1 MIFYHESDFRIGH
14 SHDTIKIVQSKHYQK
29 LLLLIVILFYI
40 WTLYGAT
47 DLFTWCLEI
56 FPAVIGG
63 IVIAITYRRFPLSN
77 LSYTLIA
84 IHAMILAYG
93 GRTTYAEAPLGF
105 WLSEIFGWSR
115 NNYDKIGHL
124 MQGFGPVI
132 WGREIFLRLNVVKRP
147 GWFNTILVLI
157 ILGTSALYEF
167 IEWWVSLLSGSAGD
181 AFLGTQGYVWDTQS
195 DMLLAGIGSI
205 IALILLT
212 KWHNRSM
219 QKLSSPDA

>member
-1 MIFYHESDFRIGH
+1 M
-14 SHDTIKIVQSKHYQK
+14 TSKHYPLF
-29 LLLLIVILFYI
+29 LLAVVVIFYA
-40 WTLYGAT
+40 WTLYGT
-47 DLFTWCLEI
+47 NDVFTWCLEI

-84 IHAMILAYG
+84 IHMMILAYG

-105 WLSEIFGWSR
+105 WLSEIFGWTR
-115 NNYDKIGHL
+115 NNYDKIGHF

-132 WGREIFLRLNVVKRP
+132 WGREILMRLNVVK
-147 GWFNTILVLI
+147 NTKWLNFLLVATV
-157 ILGTSALYEF
+157 LGFSAFYEF
-167 IEWWVSLLSGSAGD
+167 VEWWISLASGSAGD

-195 DMLLAGIGSI
+195 DMFLAFIGAI
-205 IALILLT
+205 VALILLT

-219 QKLSSPDA
+219 KKIINPT